1 MVFFA
6 SVKLAV
12 LATYVGDE
20 FLALY
25 HCVRSLAVKEPFPGA
40 SNNLLLLFE
49 KVIDSLTDTSL
60 ITCSYDC
67 FALHCTCFNYCRT
80 GLLL

>member
-1 MVFFA
+1 M
-6 SVKLAV
+6 KLAV

-49 KVIDSLTDTSL
+49 KVIDSLTDT
-60 ITCSYDC
+60 
-67 FALHCTCFNYCRT
+67 
-80 GLLL
+80 LL